1 MLSETIQSF
10 QNRYYT
16 SSPSATSSSIRP
28 TWENS
33 SSSEIVDDSDYH
45 QYEKYIHKR
54 SYESAQLG
62 GEQPMSKFR
71 KLLSARMPASAEES
85 AGKFVRAP
93 APIFNVS

>member
-33 SSSEIVDDSDYH
+33 SSSEIVDDSDY

-93 APIFNVS
+93 APIFSVS